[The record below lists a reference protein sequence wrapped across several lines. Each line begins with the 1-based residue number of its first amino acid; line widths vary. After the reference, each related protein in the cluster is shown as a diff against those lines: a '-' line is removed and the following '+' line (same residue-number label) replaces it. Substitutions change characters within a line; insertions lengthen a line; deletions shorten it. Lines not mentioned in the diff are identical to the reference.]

1 MENKLQYKESLSN
14 NVKIKCRTTILYVF
28 FKVKTTILNVF
39 LLKILGVK
47 TNYIQRHYTSTKEDI
62 YLLVYC

>member
-1 MENKLQYKESLSN
+1 MEYKLQYKESLLN
-14 NVKIKCRTTILYVF
+14 NVKMLNAEQLLYRYF
-28 FKVKTTILNVF
+28 LKLNNNFKLF
-39 LLKILGVK
+39 LQKFLGVK

>member
-1 MENKLQYKESLSN
+1 MLNAEQLLYRYFLKLN
-14 NVKIKCRTTILYVF
+14 NN
-28 FKVKTTILNVF
+28 FKLF
-39 LLKILGVK
+39 LQKFLGVK